1 VSWYFLFKGIIQTGY
16 QEKVSVDALPG
27 ETFEGE
33 VMHVSTMGKD
43 MKGITQFAVDIRV
56 KGGPNLRPGMQAK
69 AYIDA
74 GSAENVILVPLE
86 AIFEEDGIQKVEVLN
101 PDGTTKAVAVKLGL
115 MNDRAAEVKSG
126 LKEGELVITGSSADL
141 LPSQHIGTKD
151 SIIPSKDSNDDNNN
165 EEQKAPAVN

>member
-1 VSWYFLFKGIIQTGY
+1 MLMVQQGSPVT
-16 QEKVSVDALPG
+16 VTVDALPN

-74 GSAENVILVPLE
+74 GSAEDVLLVPLE
-86 AIFEEDGIQKVEVLN
+86 SIFEEDGIQKVEVLKS
-101 PDGTTKAVAVKLGL
+101 DGTTKAVAVKLGL
-115 MNDRAAEVKSG
+115 MNDREAEVKSG
-126 LKEGELVITGSSADL
+126 LEEGEQVITGSSADL

-151 SIIPSKDSNDDNNN
+151 SIVPSKDSDNGDNK
-165 EEQKAPAVN
+165 QKE